1 MATPFDE
8 MHRRQRDIA
17 ARRRGSKK
25 KKISLLLSNI
35 AVTVPS
41 AAHQKNKHGASRS
54 SAMKCA
60 VFALG
65 EPWIPR
71 RTIRDDIGLCRG
83 RTPSSAHSSRSHV
96 FPSLLKSRIQI
107 QRSSRRRRYSSLPG
121 ARSLPSRRS
130 SSKLAFATGTGGPA
144 STSLLRR
151 TGTSFSRDRRAR
163 GVPSITLA
171 TSTP

>member
-1 MATPFDE
+1 MATPFEE

-25 KKISLLLSNI
+25 KKISLLLSSI

-96 FPSLLKSRIQI
+96 FPSLLKSRIKI
-107 QRSSRRRRYSSLPG
+107 
-121 ARSLPSRRS
+121 
-130 SSKLAFATGTGGPA
+130 
-144 STSLLRR
+144 
-151 TGTSFSRDRRAR
+151 
-163 GVPSITLA
+163 
-171 TSTP
+171 